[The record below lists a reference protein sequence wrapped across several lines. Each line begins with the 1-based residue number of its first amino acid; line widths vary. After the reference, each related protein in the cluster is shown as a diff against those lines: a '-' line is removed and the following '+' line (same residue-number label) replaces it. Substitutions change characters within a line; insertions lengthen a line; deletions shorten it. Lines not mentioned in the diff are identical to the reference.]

1 MSATTPQRQPWITLH
16 VALALQEAENGIR
29 VNVVSPGIILVDH
42 HVKRTGQDPK
52 TAEGYACKITDMHQ
66 CHKINYFF
74 LYLDQQRQEL

>member
-1 MSATTPQRQPWITLH
+1 MSSITAQRAIKGNVGYNSSKAALDH
-16 VALALQEAENGIR
+16 FARCLALEEAENGIR

-66 CHKINYFF
+66 CH
-74 LYLDQQRQEL
+74 